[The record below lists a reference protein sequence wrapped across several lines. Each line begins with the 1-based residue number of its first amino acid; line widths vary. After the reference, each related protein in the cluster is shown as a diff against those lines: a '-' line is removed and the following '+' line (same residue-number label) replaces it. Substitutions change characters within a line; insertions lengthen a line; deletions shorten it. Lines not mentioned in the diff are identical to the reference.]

1 MKLVGMICVALG
13 LAYCAYLAML
23 YIGQDRMVFPRRPVT
38 AERVAEIHKYYKELE
53 SFDVKTADGV
63 TLRGYFLPRVQ
74 GGRPAPAVL
83 YFAGNAEE
91 QSGFFLWSPSEL
103 PTYSL
108 VGVDYRGYG
117 ASEGEPSETAL
128 KADALAVYDA
138 LAAKIGPDARIAVM
152 GRSLGT
158 ALAAHVAAHRNV
170 AGVILVTPYDSLAAV
185 GQDSHPLVPVRLLM
199 KHPFDV
205 APDAARVTAPTLML
219 VAGADQL
226 VPPRHAARLAAVWPG
241 PKDVQTVVGASH
253 GSISDSPMYWTLIR
267 DFLNARFAAGGPR

>member
-1 MKLVGMICVALG
+1 
-13 LAYCAYLAML
+13 
-23 YIGQDRMVFPRRPVT
+23 MVFPRRPVT

-138 LAAKIGPDARIAVM
+138 LAAKIGPDAPPMFYFLIK
-152 GRSLGT
+152 RS
-158 ALAAHVAAHRNV
+158 AARQIGFSDIRRFSRQAASATMWHGSCFLFFARQ
-170 AGVILVTPYDSLAAV
+170 VTPSASA
-185 GQDSHPLVPVRLLM
+185 S
-199 KHPFDV
+199 
-205 APDAARVTAPTLML
+205 
-219 VAGADQL
+219 AD
-226 VPPRHAARLAAVWPG
+226 
-241 PKDVQTVVGASH
+241 
-253 GSISDSPMYWTLIR
+253 IC
-267 DFLNARFAAGGPR
+267 